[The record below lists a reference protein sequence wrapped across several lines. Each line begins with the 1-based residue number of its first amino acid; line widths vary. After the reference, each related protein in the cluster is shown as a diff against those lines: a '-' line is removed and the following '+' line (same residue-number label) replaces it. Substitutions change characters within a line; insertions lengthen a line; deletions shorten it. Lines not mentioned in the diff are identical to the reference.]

1 MRSPE
6 PAEGRRPEPA
16 EGRCP
21 EPVEGRVK
29 AWELYRIRRLEL
41 AAERRALEAQ
51 LARNQAQA
59 LLLEV
64 ELKYGLLASDAT
76 LDIHT
81 GRIAP
86 CPATPEGPP

>member
-1 MRSPE
+1 MTR
-6 PAEGRRPEPA
+6 PAPTERRRPELG
-16 EGRCP
+16 ER
-21 EPVEGRVK
+21 RVR

-51 LARNQAQA
+51 LAHNQARA
-59 LLLEV
+59 LLLEL

-81 GRIAP
+81 GKIKP
-86 CPATPEGPP
+86 CPQSLQGPP